1 MGSSKRWRRPRL
13 TTANPDDQRLQ
24 RAGRVS
30 RSSRRSPKEKVTPMD
45 GKILNS
51 EGQYVADIR
60 LNEIYDLSGK
70 KLYHL
75 RGQKIYKPT
84 GELVGHLNSVGS
96 DRRLDKSTDRLFPK
110 TRQAQC
116 GNRAPWHSRN
126 RARWYRDCRR
136 RSDRHTQTPRR
147 SKGGR
152 LWLAAPQAP
161 SAPT

>member
-1 MGSSKRWRRPRL
+1 MIRP
-13 TTANPDDQRLQ
+13 Q

-30 RSSRRSPKEKVTPMD
+30 RNSRRSPKEKVTPMD

-110 TRQAQC
+110 T
-116 GNRAPWHSRN
+116 
-126 RARWYRDCRR
+126 
-136 RSDRHTQTPRR
+136 
-147 SKGGR
+147 
-152 LWLAAPQAP
+152 
-161 SAPT
+161 